1 MKRRNVS
8 LYKVKNFL
16 ISITNTPNNRIT
28 YMSYGKFL
36 LSIKKKAYK
45 KDNQHQQ
52 QKAHDVK

>member
-1 MKRRNVS
+1 
-8 LYKVKNFL
+8 LYKVKNLL

-36 LSIKKKAYK
+36 LSIKEKAYK
-45 KDNQHQQ
+45 KDNQYQQ